1 MEKFRRILDDGE
13 VLLNT
18 YLKKPNELLTILN
31 FINNDIQFSMKL
43 SDNKLPFL
51 GILIAKSDKQIW
63 MNIYSKPANFKML
76 YFLPF

>member
-1 MEKFRRILDDGE
+1 MEKFRRILDDSE

-51 GILIAKSDKQIW
+51 DILIAKSDKQIW
-63 MNIYSKPANFKML
+63 MNIYSKLTDFKML